1 MTTLTDPARSADR
14 RAAPASPHPLFAGV
28 FGNRPCPNDLAETV
42 GDFTGLQEYAASI
55 APAPSQQSLD
65 ELRRAFLR
73 LIEIGR
79 PCDRCGA

>member
-14 RAAPASPHPLFAGV
+14 RAAPARPDPLFAGV
-28 FGNRPCPNDLAETV
+28 FGNRPRPNGLAETA
-42 GDFTGLQEYAASI
+42 GDFAGLREYAASI

-73 LIEIGR
+73 LIELGR
-79 PCDRCGA
+79 PYDRCGV